1 MSKLTF
7 GEKVYQV
14 FNYAFLTLL
23 AFMTLYPFL
32 YVIFASF
39 SNPVKLYTH
48 EGLLL
53 YPQGF
58 TTRAYEMVLK
68 DPRIVTGYANTIFY
82 VVVGTALNIIMSC
95 IGAYVLS
102 RPYLKLRRFFT
113 IMIVFTMYFGGG
125 LIPHY
130 LLVKSLHLDN
140 TRWALIVPGLINTW
154 NLIIM
159 MTAFRNVPISL
170 DESARIDGAGEW
182 RILFQIVLPLVVPT
196 IMVMVL
202 YYAVGH
208 WNSWFNAMIYLR
220 DRGKYPLQLFLREIL
235 VENRLNEI
243 IAGQGQ
249 ANEVEDVGTTIK
261 YATIIVS
268 TVPILLVYPFIQKYF
283 VHGVMIGAIK
293 G

>member
-1 MSKLTF
+1 
-7 GEKVYQV
+7 
-14 FNYAFLTLL
+14 
-23 AFMTLYPFL
+23 
-32 YVIFASF
+32 
-39 SNPVKLYTH
+39 
-48 EGLLL
+48 
-53 YPQGF
+53 
-58 TTRAYEMVLK
+58 
-68 DPRIVTGYANTIFY
+68 
-82 VVVGTALNIIMSC
+82 
-95 IGAYVLS
+95 
-102 RPYLKLRRFFT
+102 
-113 IMIVFTMYFGGG
+113 
-125 LIPHY
+125 
-130 LLVKSLHLDN
+130 
-140 TRWALIVPGLINTW
+140 
-154 NLIIM
+154 M

-243 IAGQGQ
+243 TAGQGQ